1 MAAAKDKDKT
11 PPNPPEAND
20 DAKNPPNPPQQP
32 KETVKVRVIGNG
44 TIGHLL
50 LKKGDTT
57 DDADY
62 VALLKTSRGQKLVE
76 KAG

>member
-1 MAAAKDKDKT
+1 MAAAKDKDKSS
-11 PPNPPEAND
+11 PDANGDANNQPEQ
-20 DAKNPPNPPQQP
+20 PEQP

-62 VALLKTSRGQKLVE
+62 VALLKSERGQTLVE
-76 KAG
+76 KAN